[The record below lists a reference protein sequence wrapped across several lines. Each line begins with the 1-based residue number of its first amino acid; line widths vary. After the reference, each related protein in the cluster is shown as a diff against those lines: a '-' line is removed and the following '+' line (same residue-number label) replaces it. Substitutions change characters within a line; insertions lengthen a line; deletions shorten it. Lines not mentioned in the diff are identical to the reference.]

1 MLTLIT
7 AVPGSGKTLYTVQ
20 RIDEFLR
27 QREPDPETPLEPR
40 PARLVFTNIPLDVE
54 CFMEPGNI
62 TLFETPEPGSKTEVF
77 DWRDTPSGSLIVYDE
92 AQFFFP
98 TKVLEKRTEEIIE
111 AMSTHRHQGYDI
123 VVITQSPRLL
133 NATVKSLCGKH
144 IHLYRAF
151 GMEGATVYEWQH
163 QVENPNSRVEQLRA
177 VQTIFKFP
185 KRYYGYYQSAEQH
198 THKLHFPAK
207 LKRLLALMLLVLAGV
222 GYLFWRDGGLNIV
235 TGGKALAP
243 KASAEAMATQ
253 TDLATQTAGA
263 ATSGTAV
270 VPGAVQVNKAEPDL
284 RDLPY
289 GWSSTPTAAPIS
301 GCVAN
306 KKRGICQ
313 CYGEGGGTVA
323 LEQAQCLSTL
333 SKPIPRNI
341 LRK

>member
-20 RIDEFLR
+20 RIDEYLM
-27 QREPDPETPLEPR
+27 QREVDPETPLEPR

-54 CFMEPGNI
+54 CFPEPGNI
-62 TLFETPEPGSKTEVF
+62 TLFDTPEPGSNIEVF
-77 DWRDTPSGSLIVYDE
+77 DWRDTPSGSLIIYDE
-92 AQFFFP
+92 AQFFFQ
-98 TKVLEKRTEEIIE
+98 TKVDNKRTQEIIE

-123 VVITQSPRLL
+123 VVITQAPRLL

-177 VQTIFKFP
+177 VQSIFKFP

-198 THKLHFPAK
+198 THKRHFPPK
-207 LKRLLALMLLVLAGV
+207 LKRLLAVMLLVLAGV
-222 GYLFWRDGGLNIV
+222 GYLFWRDGGLNVV
-235 TGGKALAP
+235 TGGRALAP
-243 KASAEAMATQ
+243 APPPAMSGAVKAAN
-253 TDLATQTAGA
+253 GA
-263 ATSGTAV
+263 AGEVSPGVSTSTSTA
-270 VPGAVQVNKAEPDL
+270 AVEEPDL

-289 GWSSTPTAAPIS
+289 GWSSTPTATPVM

-306 KKRGICQ
+306 AKRGICQ
-313 CYGEGGGTVA
+313 CYGADGGTVA

-333 SKPIPRNI
+333 AKPIPRSI
-341 LRK
+341 TRR